1 MKHILILAILM
12 VSLVGC
18 SQKEGGV
25 DATGTFEATE
35 VTVSSEVVGR
45 VLSFEITEGTVLAQG
60 VQIGLIDSTQL
71 HLQKLLLIEN
81 IRALRSNIPSVS
93 TQVAAIREQIRNQKT
108 EKKRVQ
114 KLLKSDAATQ
124 KHLDDINS
132 HIAVLNRQLAAKRE
146 ELNNKISSIE
156 AQCAAVEVQIA
167 QINDKLSKCVISS
180 PIAGVVMAK
189 FTETGELLNVGRP
202 IFKVADMSNVYL
214 KAYVTSDQLMNIKL
228 SQEVNV
234 IALYGADE
242 TKSYPGRITW
252 IADKSEFTPKNIQT
266 KTERANLVY
275 AIKIA
280 VPNDG
285 YIKLGMY
292 GEVIF

>member
-156 AQCAAVEVQIA
+156 AQRSE
-167 QINDKLSKCVISS
+167 
-180 PIAGVVMAK
+180 
-189 FTETGELLNVGRP
+189 ERRVGKECR
-202 IFKVADMSNVYL
+202 L
-214 KAYVTSDQLMNIKL
+214 
-228 SQEVNV
+228 
-234 IALYGADE
+234 
-242 TKSYPGRITW
+242 
-252 IADKSEFTPKNIQT
+252 
-266 KTERANLVY
+266 
-275 AIKIA
+275 
-280 VPNDG
+280 
-285 YIKLGMY
+285 
-292 GEVIF
+292 